1 MKGEN
6 TCMFIKVLEKAYLL
20 QKKLYLPEERREEKE
35 QVANTLSFSLL
46 LKDKLQEV
54 TVVL

>member
-1 MKGEN
+1 
-6 TCMFIKVLEKAYLL
+6 MFIEVLEKAYLL